1 VSSRPPETGWRPETG
16 RPGSRAGWLL
26 PAGVVLV
33 TAVAGFTF
41 RGFLPLPPSAPQ
53 SGSASASSV
62 PVSTG
67 RVVRTDVAER
77 QVVSGTLGYR
87 GTFNVSNELP
97 AGIITWLPAAGQ
109 VIRRGQA
116 LYRIDGQSVTLLY
129 GSVPAWRSFQ
139 PGMTGGADVR
149 ELDENLIA
157 LGFDPDRQI
166 PDTQIAG
173 ADQFGWAT
181 AAAIELWQRA
191 HGMPET
197 GSIPLGEV
205 VFLPGPLLV
214 STESASAGG
223 PAATGT
229 AVLGGTSTTPS
240 VLVSLTPGGP
250 AARPGDSVL
259 VTLPNG
265 TTTVP
270 GTVTSVG
277 RVATVPAQ
285 SAAAAQGT
293 ASSQG
298 SGGTQTPQIPVTI
311 GLGRGS
317 IDAGLDQAP
326 VQVTITEAEDRG
338 VLAVPITALLALPD
352 GTYAVR
358 TAGNPSRLIP
368 VTTGLFDDAAGLV
381 EVTGPGLAAGLTI
394 EVAQG

>member
-1 VSSRPPETGWRPETG
+1 MSSRPHEPG
-16 RPGSRAGWLL
+16 RPGHRAGWLI
-26 PAGVVLV
+26 PAGAVLV
-33 TAVAGFTF
+33 TAAAGFTF
-41 RGFLPLPPSAPQ
+41 RGFWPMTPSSAAAP
-53 SGSASASSV
+53 AV
-62 PVSTG
+62 PVSTAH
-67 RVVRTDVAER
+67 VVRTDVAER
-77 QVVSGTLGYR
+77 QVVPGTLGYQ
-87 GTFNVSNELP
+87 GMFSVPNELP

-129 GSVPAWRSFQ
+129 GSVPAWRPFQ

-149 ELDENLIA
+149 ELNENLIA

-166 PDTQIAG
+166 PDRQMAG

-205 VFLPGPLLV
+205 AFLPGPLLV
-214 STESASAGG
+214 STESASTAG

-240 VLVSLTPGGP
+240 VQVSLTPGGP
-250 AARPGDSVL
+250 AARAGDSVL
-259 VTLPNG
+259 VTLPDG

-277 RVATVPAQ
+277 RVATV
-285 SAAAAQGT
+285 SAPSTAAAQASG
-293 ASSQG
+293 SSQ
-298 SGGTQTPQIPVTI
+298 SAGGTQAPQIPVTI
-311 GLGRGS
+311 GLGRRS

-326 VQVTITEAEDRG
+326 VQVTITEAEDHG
-338 VLAVPITALLALPD
+338 VLAVPVTALLAQP
-352 GTYAVR
+352 GGSYAVR
-358 TAGNPSRLIP
+358 SAGNPSRLIP
-368 VTTGLFDDAAGLV
+368 VTTHLFDDAAGLV
-381 EVTGPGLAAGLTI
+381 EVTGPGLAAGLAI
-394 EVAQG
+394 EVAQA

>member
-1 VSSRPPETGWRPETG
+1 MSSRPRKAG
-16 RPGSRAGWLL
+16 RPGYRAGWLV
-26 PAGVVLV
+26 PAGVVLA
-33 TAVAGFTF
+33 TAAAGFTI
-41 RGFLPLPPSAPQ
+41 RGFWPMTPSSAASP
-53 SGSASASSV
+53 SASAV

-77 QVVSGTLGYR
+77 QVVPGTLGYR
-87 GTFNVSNELP
+87 GTFSVSNELP
-97 AGIITWLPAAGQ
+97 AGIVTWLPTAGQ

-129 GSVPAWRSFQ
+129 GSIPAWRPFQ
-139 PGMTGGADVR
+139 PGMTPGADVR
-149 ELDENLIA
+149 ELDVNLIA

-166 PDTQIAG
+166 SAG
-173 ADQFGWAT
+173 DQFGWAT
-181 AAAIELWQRA
+181 VAAIELWQRA
-191 HGMPET
+191 HGVPET

-205 VFLPGPLLV
+205 AFLPAPLLV
-214 STESASAGG
+214 SAESASIGG
-223 PAATGT
+223 PVGAGT

-259 VTLPNG
+259 VTLPDG
-265 TTTVP
+265 TSTVP

-277 RVATVPAQ
+277 RVATVSAP
-285 SAAAAQGT
+285 SAAAAPGT
-293 ASSQG
+293 GTSQSSG
-298 SGGTQTPQIPVTI
+298 STQTPQIPVTI
-311 GLGRGS
+311 GLGRS
-317 IDAGLDQAP
+317 IDSGLDQAP

-338 VLAVPITALLALPD
+338 VLAVPVTALLARPD

-358 TAGNPSRLIP
+358 TAGNPSRLIR

-381 EVTGPGLAAGLTI
+381 EVTGKALAAGLTI

>member
-1 VSSRPPETGWRPETG
+1 
-16 RPGSRAGWLL
+16 
-26 PAGVVLV
+26 
-33 TAVAGFTF
+33 
-41 RGFLPLPPSAPQ
+41 
-53 SGSASASSV
+53 
-62 PVSTG
+62 
-67 RVVRTDVAER
+67 VRTDVAER
-77 QVVSGTLGYR
+77 QVVPGTLGYR
-87 GTFNVSNELP
+87 GTFSVSNELP

-129 GSVPAWRSFQ
+129 GSVPAWRSFL

-149 ELDENLIA
+149 ELNENLIA
-157 LGFDPDRQI
+157 LGFDPDHQI
-166 PDTQIAG
+166 PDRHIAG

-191 HGMPET
+191 HGMPVT
-197 GSIPLGEV
+197 GSIPIGEV

-214 STESASAGG
+214 STESASTGG
-223 PAATGT
+223 PAATG
-229 AVLGGTSTTPS
+229 AQVLGGTSTTPS

-250 AARPGDSVL
+250 AARRGDSVL
-259 VTLPNG
+259 VTLPDG

-270 GTVTSVG
+270 GTVASVG

-293 ASSQG
+293 GSSQG

-311 GLGRGS
+311 GISRRSIGS
-317 IDAGLDQAP
+317 GLDQAP

-338 VLAVPITALLALPD
+338 VLAVPVTALLALPD
-352 GTYAVR
+352 GNYAVR
-358 TAGNPSRLIP
+358 TAGNSSRLIP
-368 VTTGLFDDAAGLV
+368 VTTHLFDDAAGLV
-381 EVTGPGLAAGLTI
+381 EVTGPGLVAGQTV

>member
-1 VSSRPPETGWRPETG
+1 MSSRPHEAG
-16 RPGSRAGWLL
+16 RPGYRAGWLI
-26 PAGVVLV
+26 PAGVVLI
-33 TAVAGFTF
+33 TAAAGFTF
-41 RGFLPLPPSAPQ
+41 RGLWPMTPSSAV
-53 SGSASASSV
+53 SASASAV
-62 PVSTG
+62 PVSTA
-67 RVVRTDVAER
+67 RVARTNVAER

-87 GTFNVSNELP
+87 GTFSVSNELP

-139 PGMTGGADVR
+139 PGMTPGADVR
-149 ELDENLIA
+149 ELDQNLIA

-166 PDTQIAG
+166 TAD
-173 ADQFGWAT
+173 DQFGWAT
-181 AAAIELWQRA
+181 VAAIELWQRA

-205 VFLPGPLLV
+205 AFLPGPLLI
-214 STESASAGG
+214 SSESASTGG
-223 PAATGT
+223 PAGTGN
-229 AVLGGTSTTPS
+229 AVLSGTSTTPS

-250 AARPGDSVL
+250 AARAGDPVL
-259 VTLPNG
+259 VTLPDG

-277 RVATVPAQ
+277 RVATVSAQ
-285 SAAAAQGT
+285 SAAAGQGT
-293 ASSQG
+293 GSSQSSG
-298 SGGTQTPQIPVTI
+298 STQTPQIPVTI
-311 GLGRGS
+311 GIGRSS
-317 IDAGLDQAP
+317 IDSGLDQAP

-338 VLAVPITALLALPD
+338 VLAVPVTALLAQPD
-352 GTYAVR
+352 GSYAVR

-368 VTTGLFDDAAGLV
+368 VTTGLFDAAAGLV

>member
-1 VSSRPPETGWRPETG
+1 MACPAGPTRTRRASSRSRSRRCRSRRPRSTRSPHASVTSRAEASVSSQPPETGWRHETG

-33 TAVAGFTF
+33 SAVAGFTF
-41 RGFLPLPPSAPQ
+41 RGFLPLPSSAAQ

-62 PVSTG
+62 PVGTG
-67 RVVRTDVAER
+67 RGVRTNVAER

-87 GTFNVSNELP
+87 GTFNVSNELL

-149 ELDENLIA
+149 ELNENLIA

-166 PDTQIAG
+166 PDRQIAG

-197 GSIPLGEV
+197 GSIPLGV
-205 VFLPGPLLV
+205 V
-214 STESASAGG
+214 
-223 PAATGT
+223 
-229 AVLGGTSTTPS
+229 
-240 VLVSLTPGGP
+240 
-250 AARPGDSVL
+250 
-259 VTLPNG
+259 VTLPDG

-270 GTVTSVG
+270 GTVASVG
-277 RVATVPAQ
+277 HVATVPAQ

-293 ASSQG
+293 GSSQG
-298 SGGTQTPQIPVTI
+298 SGGTQAPQIPVTI
-311 GLGRGS
+311 GLGRRS

-326 VQVTITEAEDRG
+326 VQVTMTEAEDRG
-338 VLAVPITALLALPD
+338 VLAVPVTALLALPD

-358 TAGNPSRLIP
+358 TAGNPSRLIR

-381 EVTGPGLAAGLTI
+381 EVTGRVLTAGLTI

>member
-1 VSSRPPETGWRPETG
+1 MSSRPRKAG
-16 RPGSRAGWLL
+16 RPGSRAGWLV
-26 PAGVVLV
+26 PAGVVLA
-33 TAVAGFTF
+33 TAAAGFTI
-41 RGFLPLPPSAPQ
+41 RGFWPMTPSSAASP
-53 SGSASASSV
+53 SASAV

-77 QVVSGTLGYR
+77 QVVPGTLGYR
-87 GTFNVSNELP
+87 GTLSVSNELP
-97 AGIITWLPAAGQ
+97 AGIVTWLPAAGQ

-129 GSVPAWRSFQ
+129 GSIPAWRPFQ
-139 PGMTGGADVR
+139 PGMTPGADVR
-149 ELDENLIA
+149 ELDVNLIA

-166 PDTQIAG
+166 SAG
-173 ADQFGWAT
+173 DQFGWAT
-181 AAAIELWQRA
+181 VAAIELWQRA
-191 HGMPET
+191 HGVPET

-205 VFLPGPLLV
+205 AFLPAPLLV
-214 STESASAGG
+214 SAESASIGG
-223 PAATGT
+223 PVGAGT

-259 VTLPNG
+259 VTLPDG
-265 TTTVP
+265 TSTVP

-277 RVATVPAQ
+277 RVATVSAP
-285 SAAAAQGT
+285 SAAAAPGT
-293 ASSQG
+293 GSSQSSG
-298 SGGTQTPQIPVTI
+298 STQTPQIPVTI
-311 GLGRGS
+311 GLGRS
-317 IDAGLDQAP
+317 IDSGLDQAP

-338 VLAVPITALLALPD
+338 VLAVPVTALLARPD

-358 TAGNPSRLIP
+358 TAGNPSRLIR

-381 EVTGPGLAAGLTI
+381 EVTGKALAAGLTI

>member
-1 VSSRPPETGWRPETG
+1 MSSRPRKAG
-16 RPGSRAGWLL
+16 RSGYRAGWLL

-33 TAVAGFTF
+33 TAAAGFTI
-41 RGFLPLPPSAPQ
+41 RGFWPMTPSPAASP
-53 SGSASASSV
+53 SASAV

-77 QVVSGTLGYR
+77 QVVPGTLGYR
-87 GTFNVSNELP
+87 GTFSVSNELP

-109 VIRRGQA
+109 IIRRGQA

-129 GSVPAWRSFQ
+129 GSIPAWRSFQ
-139 PGMTGGADVR
+139 PGMTPGADVR

-157 LGFDPDRQI
+157 LGYDPERQI
-166 PDTQIAG
+166 SAG
-173 ADQFGWAT
+173 DQFGWAT
-181 AAAIELWQRA
+181 VAAIERWQRA

-205 VFLPGPLLV
+205 AFLPAPLLV
-214 STESASAGG
+214 SAESASIGG
-223 PAATGT
+223 PVGAGA

-259 VTLPNG
+259 VTLPDG

-270 GTVTSVG
+270 GTVTSAG
-277 RVATVPAQ
+277 RVATVSAP
-285 SAAAAQGT
+285 SAAAAPGT
-293 ASSQG
+293 GSSQSSG
-298 SGGTQTPQIPVTI
+298 STQTPQIPVTI
-311 GLGRGS
+311 GLGRTS
-317 IDAGLDQAP
+317 IDSGLDQAP

-338 VLAVPITALLALPD
+338 VLAVPVTALLALPD
-352 GTYAVR
+352 GSYAVR

-381 EVTGPGLAAGLTI
+381 EVTGKALAAGLAI

>member
-1 VSSRPPETGWRPETG
+1 MSSRPHEPG
-16 RPGSRAGWLL
+16 RPGHRAGWLV

-33 TAVAGFTF
+33 TAAAGFTF
-41 RGFLPLPPSAPQ
+41 RGFWPMTPSSAGSAP
-53 SGSASASSV
+53 ASAV
-62 PVSTG
+62 PVSTAT
-67 RVVRTDVAER
+67 VARTNVAER

-87 GTFNVSNELP
+87 GTFSVSNELP

-109 VIRRGQA
+109 VIRRGQT

-149 ELDENLIA
+149 ELNENLIA

-166 PDTQIAG
+166 PDRQIAG
-173 ADQFGWAT
+173 GDQFGWAT

-197 GSIPLGEV
+197 GSVPLGEV
-205 VFLPGPLLV
+205 AFLPGPLLV
-214 STESASAGG
+214 SSESASTGG
-223 PAATGT
+223 PVGVGN
-229 AVLGGTSTTPS
+229 AVLSGTSTTPS
-240 VLVSLTPGGP
+240 VQVSLAPGGP
-250 AARPGDSVL
+250 AARAGDSVL
-259 VTLPNG
+259 VTLPDG

-270 GTVTSVG
+270 GTVRSVG

-285 SAAAAQGT
+285 GAAAAQGT
-293 ASSQG
+293 GSSQS

-311 GLGRGS
+311 GIGRSSIGS
-317 IDAGLDQAP
+317 GLDQAP

-338 VLAVPITALLALPD
+338 VLAVPVTALLAQPD
-352 GTYAVR
+352 GSYAVR
-358 TAGNPSRLIP
+358 TAGNPPRLIP
-368 VTTGLFDDAAGLV
+368 VTTHLFDDAAGLV

-394 EVAQG
+394 EVAQA